1 VPDRRNRAGAGGL
14 IDALGRR
21 ADIAFTDHDAVCD
34 ARRVLN
40 DDIEPAARRVFGVQA
55 GASWVATLWQETA
68 RRAARLLLRS
78 ERSEDHAAPL
88 WLILAGIAQS
98 MN

>member
-1 VPDRRNRAGAGGL
+1 L

-21 ADIAFTDHDAVCD
+21 ADIAFADHDAVCD

-55 GASWVATLWQETA
+55 GASWVATLG
-68 RRAARLLLRS
+68 RRRLDGPRGFCCALSAAKTMPRRC
-78 ERSEDHAAPL
+78 
-88 WLILAGIAQS
+88 G
-98 MN
+98 

>member
-1 VPDRRNRAGAGGL
+1 
-14 IDALGRR
+14 
-21 ADIAFTDHDAVCD
+21 
-34 ARRVLN
+34 
-40 DDIEPAARRVFGVQA
+40 VFGVQA

>member
-1 VPDRRNRAGAGGL
+1 VPYRRNRAGAGGL

-21 ADIAFTDHDAVCD
+21 ADIAFADHDAVCN
-34 ARRVLN
+34 ARHVLN
-40 DDIEPAARRVFGVQA
+40 DDIEPAARRVFGMQA
-55 GASWVATLWQETA
+55 GASRVATLWQETA
-68 RRAARLLLRS
+68 RRAARLPLRS